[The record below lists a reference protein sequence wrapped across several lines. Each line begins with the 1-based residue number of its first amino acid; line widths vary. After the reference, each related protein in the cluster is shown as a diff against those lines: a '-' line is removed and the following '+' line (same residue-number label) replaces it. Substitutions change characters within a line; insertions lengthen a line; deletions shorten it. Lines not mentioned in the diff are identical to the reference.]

1 MFEALTGAGL
11 ATSAGLNAYIPMLSV
26 GLLARF
32 TGLVELPDGWR
43 WLTNG
48 WVLAILAVLLVLEF
62 VADKIPAVDHVNDVI
77 QTFVRPTAGGL
88 VFGASAGAQTAT
100 VTDPAAFFSD
110 NQWVPIAV
118 GAVLALLVHAVK
130 MATRMLVNATTLGFG
145 APVVSTAEDAASVTL
160 SLTAIVLPFLVLFFL
175 AGFAV
180 FAWWVLR
187 RLRARRARK
196 AAERAAASDAPVPGA
211 FPVPPRSPR

>member
-1 MFEALTGAGL
+1 MLEALTGAGL
-11 ATSAGLNAYIPMLSV
+11 ATSAGLNAYIPMLAV

-32 TGLVELPDGWR
+32 TGLVELPEGWR

-62 VADKIPAVDHVNDVI
+62 VADKIPAVDHVNDVV

-88 VFGASAGAQTAT
+88 VFGASANAQTVT

-110 NQWVPIAV
+110 HQWVPIAA
-118 GAVLALLVHAVK
+118 GAALALGVHAIKV
-130 MATRMLVNATTLGFG
+130 ATRALVNATTLGFG

-160 SLTAIVLPFLVLFFL
+160 SLTAIVLPFFVLFFL
-175 AGFAV
+175 VGFVA
-180 FAWWVLR
+180 FAWWVVR
-187 RLRARRARK
+187 RLKARRARK
-196 AAERAAASDAPVPGA
+196 AAKRAAAGVSTPEALHA
-211 FPVPPRSPR
+211 PPR